1 MTTTSNMAKTYK
13 DYDSS
18 RLEALSDE
26 DLDRLYYDAKSG
38 MRKDTQTYDDEGF
51 YQGGYGLG
59 NFYGGSLDDD
69 IYSGTSK
76 DEESL
81 SKLYRENV
89 FGQNT
94 TGNEDFL
101 SAHEGD
107 HRRMGFEMIFREKD
121 RRRGLT
127 TTADT
132 DDVVEEPVQHY
143 DLERLESNNESNDST
158 SSIQEAKD
166 RVKAFGESTNDR
178 IDSYYPKSQFEKAQD
193 LMTSVD
199 NDDDN
204 EVDQAQSFANNYKNN
219 FKEYLN
225 LKPGSFA

>member
-1 MTTTSNMAKTYK
+1 MTTISNMAKTYK

-26 DLDRLYYDAKSG
+26 DLNRLYYDAKTGFRDETSSF
-38 MRKDTQTYDDEGF
+38 DQEGF
-51 YQGGYGLG
+51 HEGGY
-59 NFYGGSLDDD
+59 NQYEFYGGSFEP
-69 IYSGTSK
+69 YHGASK
-76 DEESL
+76 ADQEL
-81 SKLYRENV
+81 SDLYRDNV
-89 FGQNT
+89 FGAST
-94 TGNEDFL
+94 TGNRDYLAAYDEDQ
-101 SAHEGD
+101 
-107 HRRMGFEMIFREKD
+107 RRMGFEMIFREKD
-121 RRRGLT
+121 RRRGLA

-143 DLERLESNNESNDST
+143 DLERLESNNEDNDGT

-166 RVKAFGESTNDR
+166 RVKAFNESTNDR

-219 FKEYLN
+219 FKNYLN
-225 LKPGSFA
+225 MKPGSFS

>member
-1 MTTTSNMAKTYK
+1 MAKTYK
-13 DYDSS
+13 DYDTS
-18 RLEALSDE
+18 RLEKLSDE
-26 DLDRLYYDAKSG
+26 KFDRLYYDAKTG
-38 MRKDTQTYDDEGF
+38 FRDDTQTWDHEGF
-51 YQGGYGLG
+51 SEGGY
-59 NFYGGSLDDD
+59 NQYEFYGGTFEP
-69 IYSGTSK
+69 YHGASK
-76 DEESL
+76 ADQEL
-81 SKLYRENV
+81 SDLYRDNV
-89 FGQNT
+89 FGAST
-94 TGNEDFL
+94 TGNRDYL
-101 SAHEGD
+101 SAANED
-107 HRRMGFEMIFREKD
+107 ERRIGFEHIFRE
-121 RRRGLT
+121 RRKRDL
-127 TTADT
+127 AAST

-158 SSIQEAKD
+158 SSIQKAKD
-166 RVKAFGESTNDR
+166 RVTAFAESTNDR